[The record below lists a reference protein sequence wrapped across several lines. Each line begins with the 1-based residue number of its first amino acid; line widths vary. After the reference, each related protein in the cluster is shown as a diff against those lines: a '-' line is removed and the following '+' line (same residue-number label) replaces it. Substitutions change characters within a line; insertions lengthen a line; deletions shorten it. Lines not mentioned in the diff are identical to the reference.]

1 MTTRYVRVAVPR
13 PIDDSFHYQVPEKLV
28 GQVEPGSVVVVP
40 FGKRSLT
47 GVVVGMADSSP
58 VKTRNLLAITDIP
71 PLDPGLMELARW
83 TSRYYQTPFGL
94 VLRMLLPPK
103 TQGAGIKFRLTRD
116 GKQALEAGECPFP
129 DVLEALGRG
138 PRTSKYLENRVK
150 DREVEDALA
159 GGLIE
164 TVLRLPF
171 GSTDSPPGPGYTR
184 SEKQITTL
192 TEHQSNT
199 LENLT
204 RAIEK
209 QSFSVT
215 LLKGVAGSGKT
226 EVYLRAA
233 RSALEAGRGVLLL
246 VPEIALTPLLTSR
259 LNTVAPGGVAVLHS
273 GLNPGER
280 RGAWEAVRRG
290 QLKLVVGVRSGV
302 FAPIPNLGLLI
313 VDEEHDPSYRQEETP
328 SYNARDV
335 AVKRGQMEGI
345 PVLLGSATPSL
356 ESFRN
361 TETGRYQLSI
371 LPERATPSPDPVI
384 EVINMADPKE
394 TKSTHPFLSARL
406 LTELDETLKRGEQS
420 ILFLNRRGFAPFLL
434 CPECNYTMTCPNCSV
449 TLTFHRSRGMLCHY
463 CGNLQ
468 DPPSRC
474 PSCKGNRIA
483 PVGTGIQ
490 RVEDALQSALPGTV
504 VERLDRDVLDKRGA
518 LETIYMRMD
527 SGEIQ
532 VLVGTQILAK
542 GHDFPGVT
550 LVGILNA
557 EQALDFPDFRASER
571 TFQLITQVSGRAG
584 RGEKRG
590 MVLVQ
595 SYAPGNY
602 AVAAALA
609 HDYEAFYRAETTI
622 RQELGYPPFR
632 RLGRVIVDGTDEQK
646 VQKTTMN
653 LVRRIHLPG
662 KTRILGPSPAPLP
675 KIQNRHRWH
684 FLLLADTHGQLTT
697 ILSALRSDPP
707 PGIRIHVRVDPHNLM

>member
-1 MTTRYVRVAVPR
+1 MTARYVRVAVPR
-13 PIDDSFHYQVPEKLV
+13 PIDDSFHYHVPEKLMD
-28 GQVEPGSVVVVP
+28 QVEPGSVVVVP

-47 GVVVGMADSSP
+47 GVVVDMADSSP
-58 VKTRNLLAITDIP
+58 VKAKNLLAITDIP
-71 PLDPGLMELARW
+71 PLDPGLLELARW

-94 VLRMLLPPK
+94 VLRMLLPPQ
-103 TQGAGIKFRLTRD
+103 TRGAGVKFRLTGD
-116 GKQALEAGECPFP
+116 GKQALEAGECPCP
-129 DVLEALGRG
+129 DVLEALRRG
-138 PRTSKYLENRVK
+138 PRTSKYLESRLEE
-150 DREVEDALA
+150 REVEDALSR
-159 GGLIE
+159 GLIE

-171 GSTDSPPGPGYTR
+171 ESIDSPPDPGYMR
-184 SEKQITTL
+184 SEKQIVTL
-192 TEHQSNT
+192 TGHQSSA
-199 LENLT
+199 LENLA

-226 EVYLRAA
+226 EVYLRTA

-280 RGAWEAVRRG
+280 RAAWEAVRRG
-290 QLKLVVGVRSGV
+290 QTRLVVGVRSGV
-302 FAPIPNLGLLI
+302 FAPIPNLGLII
-313 VDEEHDPSYRQEETP
+313 VDEEHDHSYRQEETP

-335 AVKRGQMEGI
+335 AVKRGQMERI

-361 TETGRYQLSI
+361 TEMGRYQLSV

-394 TKSTHPFLSARL
+394 TKSANPFLSTRL

-468 DPPSRC
+468 NPPSQC
-474 PSCKGNRIA
+474 PSCKGSRIA

-490 RVEDALQSALPGTV
+490 RVEDALQSAFPGAV

-518 LETIYMRMD
+518 LETIYRRMD
-527 SGEIQ
+527 TGEIQ
-532 VLVGTQILAK
+532 IIVGTQILAK

-571 TFQLITQVSGRAG
+571 TYQLITQVSGRAG

-590 MVLVQ
+590 TVLVQ
-595 SYAPGNY
+595 SYAPGHY
-602 AVAAALA
+602 AVSAALA
-609 HDYEAFYRAETTI
+609 HDYEGFYRAETTV

-653 LVRRIHLPG
+653 LVRRIYLPA

-684 FLLLADTHGQLTT
+684 FLLLADTHGQLTKA
-697 ILSALRSDPP
+697 LSALRSDPP
-707 PGIRIHVRVDPHNLM
+707 PGIRIHVRVDPYNLM